1 MTGRPTRGRRV
12 LVWALLLATQAA
24 GAAPP
29 AREPVGRAGK
39 VVDGD
44 TLWFQPAGGAAEQL
58 VRIEGIDAPELCQD
72 WGPEA
77 RQALGE
83 RVQNQALTLKPRG
96 KDEFGRVL
104 AHVYV
109 GPLDV
114 GDRLVRDG
122 HAWSMRFRSDRGP
135 YVASERMAHT
145 LKRGLHATPGALQPR
160 EFRQRNGPCA

>member
-1 MTGRPTRGRRV
+1 MKRV
-12 LVWALLLATQAA
+12 LACLLLAWVQVIS
-24 GAAPP
+24 AAPA
-29 AREPVGRAGK
+29 ARDATGRAGK

-44 TLWFQPAGGAAEQL
+44 SFFFQPADGGAEQA
-58 VRIEGIDAPELCQD
+58 VRIEGIDAPELCQE
-72 WGPEA
+72 WGSEA

-83 RVQNQALTLKPRG
+83 HLWNQTLTLKPKG

-104 AHVYV
+104 ARVYV
-109 GPLDV
+109 GGLDV

-160 EFRQRNGPCA
+160 EFRQRNGACS